1 MSVARGI
8 GLPLQIDQA
17 TRDKVFGYYARV
29 LVEVDLSGPLPSSI
43 MVELPDDGF
52 MVDIVYENWPPKC
65 SACRLIGHQ
74 LKDCRNRENKDEL
87 RGRSRSRKPKQIY
100 KPVEKKD
107 GNVFTSPQNIE
118 NLAQLNN
125 SQSKLLIEQSN
136 ADAKID
142 DQENQT
148 GTSLENV
155 GIIASLQENIEM
167 NDHSRVHDLHAA
179 RADINN
185 DTLEI
190 ANDAENDDFN
200 EVSSGELFGERTD
213 ANLNEKDNQEKPID
227 STVRI
232 IDESTASLEAEQGQ
246 HAKEVICHEIEDP
259 NSPFLAEL
267 NQVTSILAKPNVDD
281 DGFEIVLSKSQM
293 KKLKSKKKNIEPAAL

>member
-1 MSVARGI
+1 MDPNLWTPFGVLASTH
-8 GLPLQIDQA
+8 LNECCKSQIDQA

-52 MVDIVYENWPPKC
+52 ILDIVYENLPPKC
-65 SACRLIGHQ
+65 SACSLIGHQ

-107 GNVFTSPQNIE
+107 GNDFTSPQNIE

-179 RADINN
+179 RADI
-185 DTLEI
+185 L
-190 ANDAENDDFN
+190 
-200 EVSSGELFGERTD
+200 
-213 ANLNEKDNQEKPID
+213 
-227 STVRI
+227 
-232 IDESTASLEAEQGQ
+232 
-246 HAKEVICHEIEDP
+246 
-259 NSPFLAEL
+259 
-267 NQVTSILAKPNVDD
+267 
-281 DGFEIVLSKSQM
+281 
-293 KKLKSKKKNIEPAAL
+293 

>member
-1 MSVARGI
+1 
-8 GLPLQIDQA
+8 
-17 TRDKVFGYYARV
+17 
-29 LVEVDLSGPLPSSI
+29 
-43 MVELPDDGF
+43 
-52 MVDIVYENWPPKC
+52 
-65 SACRLIGHQ
+65 
-74 LKDCRNRENKDEL
+74 
-87 RGRSRSRKPKQIY
+87 
-100 KPVEKKD
+100 
-107 GNVFTSPQNIE
+107 
-118 NLAQLNN
+118 
-125 SQSKLLIEQSN
+125 
-136 ADAKID
+136 
-142 DQENQT
+142 
-148 GTSLENV
+148 
-155 GIIASLQENIEM
+155 M

-185 DTLEI
+185 ETLEI

-232 IDESTASLEAEQGQ
+232 IDKSTASLEAEQGQ

-293 KKLKSKKKNIEPAAL
+293 KKLKSKKKNIEDIYLSRGSSLTLSRKPKA

>member
-1 MSVARGI
+1 
-8 GLPLQIDQA
+8 
-17 TRDKVFGYYARV
+17 
-29 LVEVDLSGPLPSSI
+29 
-43 MVELPDDGF
+43 
-52 MVDIVYENWPPKC
+52 
-65 SACRLIGHQ
+65 
-74 LKDCRNRENKDEL
+74 
-87 RGRSRSRKPKQIY
+87 
-100 KPVEKKD
+100 
-107 GNVFTSPQNIE
+107 
-118 NLAQLNN
+118 
-125 SQSKLLIEQSN
+125 
-136 ADAKID
+136 
-142 DQENQT
+142 
-148 GTSLENV
+148 
-155 GIIASLQENIEM
+155 M

-259 NSPFLAEL
+259 NSSLYEISSWMKRSLLNEASLTVQEL
-267 NQVTSILAKPNVDD
+267 RKALTLILL
-281 DGFEIVLSKSQM
+281 E
-293 KKLKSKKKNIEPAAL
+293 KKKI